1 MDIRLKLICTAVF
14 ITLVVT
20 FCVTLTAIYRLGA

>member
-1 MDIRLKLICTAVF
+1 MNIRLTLTCTAVF

-20 FCVTLTAIYRLGA
+20 FGVTLTAIYRLGA